1 MVDPPILKNRITRI
15 IAATRFPFVDQE
27 TWSNDFVTIV
37 NDETKRYGVKWE
49 EGVLYPSI
57 VIAFPDGSI
66 REFGSVEAAE
76 DISDESVER
85 WRALS
90 DVVPYGRAHK
100 KLFLYVPEGYE
111 DKTLR
116 LLEENGWGPIGLWA
130 EAGGLGPSSF
140 KVEVRAFGRRAVALW
155 PWS

>member
-1 MVDPPILKNRITRI
+1 MVDPTILKNRITRI

-116 LLEENGWGPIGLWA
+116 LLEENGIDYDGIRGY
-130 EAGGLGPSSF
+130 
-140 KVEVRAFGRRAVALW
+140 KVENQSLKILPFKTLNDEYDHMAT
-155 PWS
+155 

>member
-15 IAATRFPFVDQE
+15 ISATRFPFVDQE

-116 LLEENGWGPIGLWA
+116 LLEENGIDYDGIRGY
-130 EAGGLGPSSF
+130 
-140 KVEVRAFGRRAVALW
+140 KVENQSLKILPFKTLNDEYDHMAT
-155 PWS
+155 

>member
-1 MVDPPILKNRITRI
+1 MVDPTILKNRITRI

-49 EGVLYPSI
+49 KGVLYPSI

-116 LLEENGWGPIGLWA
+116 LLEENGIDYDGIRGY
-130 EAGGLGPSSF
+130 
-140 KVEVRAFGRRAVALW
+140 KVENQSLKILPFKTLNDEYDHMAT
-155 PWS
+155 

>member
-116 LLEENGWGPIGLWA
+116 LLEENGIDYDGIRGY
-130 EAGGLGPSSF
+130 
-140 KVEVRAFGRRAVALW
+140 KVENQSLKILPFKTLNDEYDHMAT
-155 PWS
+155 